1 MNIAHGV
8 GSYKR
13 NRPQGWAPT
22 PHAIAHGVGSYKL
35 PPLHTMFFCRS
46 LPASDGPVGR
56 HLQVRHMV
64 VVHEHM
70 SELKLPTYRNLSMSE
85 LKLPT
90 YRVAVG
96 LGA

>member
-1 MNIAHGV
+1 
-8 GSYKR
+8 
-13 NRPQGWAPT
+13 
-22 PHAIAHGVGSYKL
+22 
-35 PPLHTMFFCRS
+35 
-46 LPASDGPVGR
+46 
-56 HLQVRHMV
+56 MV

-70 SELKLPTYRNLSMSE
+70 SELKLPTYRNLSMLE

>member
-1 MNIAHGV
+1 
-8 GSYKR
+8 
-13 NRPQGWAPT
+13 
-22 PHAIAHGVGSYKL
+22 
-35 PPLHTMFFCRS
+35 
-46 LPASDGPVGR
+46 
-56 HLQVRHMV
+56 MV
-64 VVHEHM
+64 VVHEHMSELKLPTYRTLSM